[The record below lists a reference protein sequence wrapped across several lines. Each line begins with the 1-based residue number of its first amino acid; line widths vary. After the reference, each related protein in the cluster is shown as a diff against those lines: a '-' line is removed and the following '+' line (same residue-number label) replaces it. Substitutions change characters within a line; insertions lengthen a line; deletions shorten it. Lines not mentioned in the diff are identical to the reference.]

1 MIVKLL
7 TEHHLEFLS
16 LKEAPEARPSL
27 HMSKCHN
34 VGNLMHWLNYLYNFS
49 LYLQQHDKILVLKR
63 KYRPESHEDS
73 NNDTTRA
80 SSEPPGGAN
89 MSSSGD
95 RPDGVAPSKMRSDGN
110 LSSFDNMLSASA
122 SSSISLGSC
131 VSTSSLVW

>member
-1 MIVKLL
+1 MLGQGSNQLVSAFVDQYKGYTQAHQCCTSHALAHYLYI
-7 TEHHLEFLS
+7 F
-16 LKEAPEARPSL
+16 SL
-27 HMSKCHN
+27 H
-34 VGNLMHWLNYLYNFS
+34 
-49 LYLQQHDKILVLKR
+49 LQQHDKILVLKR